1 MRLMRHTLI
10 IVLACAAISAPAF
23 AQSDLPKC
31 PGGLAPR
38 NRPDCRY
45 LNPPTRPVKEP
56 SYDSTYKWDKKI
68 TKYKPKDTFRLPDSP
83 IGVRPEGK
91 GGSITYGGKF

>member
-1 MRLMRHTLI
+1 MYRHTLI

-31 PGGLAPR
+31 PDGLGPR

-45 LNPPTRPVKEP
+45 LNPPTRPWERQT
-56 SYDSTYKWDKKI
+56 DEQKKREDNCLLN
-68 TKYKPKDTFRLPDSP
+68 PFSQPRGRKDCPP
-83 IGVRPEGK
+83 
-91 GGSITYGGKF
+91 Y